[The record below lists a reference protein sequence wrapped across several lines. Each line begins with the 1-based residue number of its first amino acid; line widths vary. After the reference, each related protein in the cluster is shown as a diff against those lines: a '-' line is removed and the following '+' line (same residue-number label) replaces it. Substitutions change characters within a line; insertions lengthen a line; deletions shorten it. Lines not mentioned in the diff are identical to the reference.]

1 MTDGMLRI
9 QKRYSCVLTVHDEV
23 VCLVPEDEAKEAEA
37 WVLEQMIKEP
47 AYMQGIPLDAE
58 TGCNKRYG
66 EAK

>member
-23 VCLVPEDEAKEAEA
+23 VCLVPENEAKEAEA
-37 WVLEQMIKEP
+37 WVLEQMVADP
-47 AYMQGIPLDAE
+47 PYMKGIPLDAE